1 MEKMQNNNQIK
12 MLSMKDFDLLNLRT
26 EEEIM
31 SSWAESQHPIV
42 SCCAI
47 SYNHQD
53 YIEFAIKSMLMQE
66 TDFSLE
72 IIIRDDASTDKTQ
85 QIIRQY
91 QARYP
96 NIIKPILE
104 HENGYLKGLKPRMIV
119 MSQAKGTYIAPLDC
133 DDYWTRSDKLQKQV
147 DFLRSNKNFVLCFHN
162 ACVVDEANQ
171 VTKKNRFINA
181 KDLTSEDLIIGR
193 STILP
198 SFAVFKNIGFDCDF
212 PEEFNGIKNGDTLT
226 WHLLGFVGKC
236 KFLENFNAGAFRSHS
251 QGQNTGLS
259 NFDKI
264 KNRIETRYAI
274 ICSLRKRNEVELSQS
289 CFEVLVEFTTHYISE
304 LIRGFELKQFFKTFS
319 YFPKIFGLKLPKM
332 ILTATNFAVLNRLH
346 RTKIEKP

>member
-1 MEKMQNNNQIK
+1 MQDNKQIK
-12 MLSMKDFDLLNLRT
+12 VLSTNDFESLNLRT

-31 SSWAESQHPIV
+31 SSWAESQDPIV

-47 SYNHQD
+47 SFNHQD
-53 YIEFAIKSMLMQE
+53 YIEFALKSILMQE

-85 QIIRQY
+85 QIISQY
-91 QARYP
+91 QAKYP

-104 HENGYLKGLKPRMIV
+104 QENGYSKGLKPRMII

-147 DFLRSNKNFVLCFHN
+147 DFLRTHEDYALCFHN
-162 ACVVDEANQ
+162 ACVVDNTNQ
-171 VTKKNRFINA
+171 VIKEKRFINA
-181 KDLTSEDLIIGR
+181 KDLSSEDLIIGR

-198 SFAVFKNIGFDCDF
+198 SFAVFKNIGFDSDF
-212 PEEFNGIKNGDTLT
+212 PEEFTGIKNGDTLT
-226 WHLLGFVGKC
+226 WHLIGFAGQGKY
-236 KFLENFNAGAFRSHS
+236 LNDFNAGAFRSHA

-259 NFDKI
+259 EFSKK
-264 KNRIETRYAI
+264 KNRIQTRHAI
-274 ICSLRKRNEVELSQS
+274 ICSLQKHNEFQLKQS
-289 CFEVLVEFTTHYISE
+289 CFTVLEAFSTHYLGE
-304 LIRGFELKQFFKTFS
+304 LIKGFEVRAFFKTFN

-332 ILTATNFAVLNRLH
+332 ILRATFVAIFKR
-346 RTKIEKP
+346 RSITKIQKA